1 MGNLGQEIWKTVL
14 DADIDEHICKADK
27 DKPRLGL
34 VPPSTIESVGKVM
47 TYGLTKYQ
55 EGSWKQVEKY
65 RYVDALMRHL
75 VEYMKDENSIDEE
88 SGLYHIEHILCNA
101 AFLNDMRG
109 EDECFGVRKKR

>member
-1 MGNLGQEIWKTVL
+1 MGLDCDLEKYIFKT
-14 DADIDEHICKADK
+14 DQG
-27 DKPRLGL
+27 KPRLGL

-65 RYVDALMRHL
+65 RYIDALMRHV
-75 VEYMKDENSIDEE
+75 VEYLADNNSIDEE

-109 EDECFGVRKKR
+109 DYE